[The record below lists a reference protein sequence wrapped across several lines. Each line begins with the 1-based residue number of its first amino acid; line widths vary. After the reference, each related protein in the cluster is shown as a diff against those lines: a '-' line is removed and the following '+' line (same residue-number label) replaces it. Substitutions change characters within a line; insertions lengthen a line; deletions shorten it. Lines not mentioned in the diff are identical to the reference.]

1 MSTLKDILDA
11 AIQGEINAQKLYQ
24 RGVDIAQNDEIKKF
38 FEQLVKEETNHENIL
53 FNLKATE
60 VYNLDVPV
68 TDPEL
73 VEEIKNSH
81 GNINVA
87 FDESW
92 DMNMVLE
99 TALKRE
105 FGAMNRYKKA
115 AEAST
120 DDELSTLF
128 NNLSLEEASHHKRIE
143 KQFNKIQGLN
153 EREM

>member
-38 FEQLVKEETNHENIL
+38 FEQLVKEEMNHENIL

-60 VYNLDVPV
+60 VYNLDVAV
-68 TDPEL
+68 TDPDLLED
-73 VEEIKNSH
+73 IRNSH
-81 GNINVA
+81 GNTNAA

-92 DMNMVLE
+92 NMTQVLE

-105 FGAMNRYKKA
+105 YAAMNRYRKA

-120 DDELSTLF
+120 DEELTSLF
-128 NNLSLEEASHHKRIE
+128 NNLSIEEASHHKRIE
-143 KQFNKIQGLN
+143 KQFNKVQGIS